1 MIGPPL
7 GGGLSHRYGL
17 LDTCRKMGFVAAYF
31 FGFYLLLAG
40 CNRYFKGSSK
50 KKDQDTF
57 RKDIDDWRRKKQDDI
72 GKLINE
78 LADQKTFP
86 Q

>member
-1 MIGPPL
+1 LIGPPL

-40 CNRYFKGSSK
+40 CNRYFKGKSK
-50 KKDQDTF
+50 
-57 RKDIDDWRRKKQDDI
+57 
-72 GKLINE
+72 
-78 LADQKTFP
+78 
-86 Q
+86 